1 MAQMLE
7 THASR
12 PVRNLVVAHPPAED
26 TVLYDGH
33 CRFCVGS
40 SRLLARLTGA
50 RVQMAS
56 FREEGV
62 LERFAP
68 LDGERCERAMQYV
81 RTDGRVFQG
90 AEAAVQ
96 ALQHRFW
103 GRLALVYYLP
113 GLRQLSDALY
123 DLIARHRFRL
133 AGRACPDGT
142 CHLHVR

>member
-1 MAQMLE
+1 MAQTLE
-7 THASR
+7 KQERR
-12 PVRNLVVAHPPAED
+12 PVRHLVVAHPPRED

-40 SRLLARLTGA
+40 SRLLARLTGT

-68 LDGERCERAMQYV
+68 VDAERCERAMQYV
-81 RTDGRVFQG
+81 RTDGRVFEG

-96 ALQHRFW
+96 ALQHRVW

-113 GLRQLSDALY
+113 GLKQLTNALY
-123 DLIARHRFRL
+123 DLIARYRFRL
-133 AGRACPDGT
+133 AGRACTDGT